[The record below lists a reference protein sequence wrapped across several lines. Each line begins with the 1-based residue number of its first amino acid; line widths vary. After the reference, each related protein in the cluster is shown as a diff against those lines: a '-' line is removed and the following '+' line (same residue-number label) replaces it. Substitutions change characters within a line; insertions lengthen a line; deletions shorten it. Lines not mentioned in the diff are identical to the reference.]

1 MSRSSAGSLRASPF
15 DRSRSM
21 TSSPTPLARA
31 ARTWAAQ
38 TYAASRSRTAARM
51 ATERSFGWTALSS
64 RKNVTSPSMRSANFG
79 LCNSMLNGPRTPPK
93 IFSTLSTTRWCSAGT
108 SDLPVIGA
116 TRGMT
121 GSFLEAGGGV
131 CYSLATGDYTM
142 AKALDGIRV
151 LDLTQ
156 YEAGPSCTQ
165 MLAWLGAEVIKIEAP
180 GGEPGRTALSDQ
192 RGEDAWFFLL
202 LNSNKKGVT
211 LNLKTPRGRAM
222 FEELVKTA
230 DVVVENMGPGA
241 VDRLGL
247 GYESL
252 RRLNPRIISASV
264 KGFGST
270 GPYAEYKSFEWIA
283 QAMAGAMSMT
293 GSPDGPPTKAIGGL
307 ADTGAGL
314 HTAIG
319 ILAAIVQRQT
329 TGVGQQV
336 EVAQQEAVVN
346 LLRVHLRESY
356 VTGKPAPRQGNR
368 SAAAAPSNIYRCR
381 PGGSNDYVFVHC
393 ATAEMWKSLVTI
405 CGRPEL
411 ADDPRYADRR
421 DRVQFIDEIDAMI
434 EAWTEK
440 HTKHEALEIL
450 AGAGIPCG
458 AVLDSNEV
466 LADPHM
472 KARGMIT
479 ELEHPRRG
487 KYPMPANPVRLSASP
502 TEVVRAPLLGEH
514 NADIYG
520 HLLGLGEKELEQ
532 LRKDG
537 VI

>member
-1 MSRSSAGSLRASPF
+1 MP
-15 DRSRSM
+15 
-21 TSSPTPLARA
+21 
-31 ARTWAAQ
+31 
-38 TYAASRSRTAARM
+38 
-51 ATERSFGWTALSS
+51 
-64 RKNVTSPSMRSANFG
+64 
-79 LCNSMLNGPRTPPK
+79 
-93 IFSTLSTTRWCSAGT
+93 
-108 SDLPVIGA
+108 
-116 TRGMT
+116 
-121 GSFLEAGGGV
+121 
-131 CYSLATGDYTM
+131 
-142 AKALDGIRV
+142 KALEGIRV

-165 MLAWLGAEVIKIEAP
+165 MLAWLGADVIKIEPPA
-180 GGEPGRTALSDQ
+180 GEPGRTALSDK

-202 LNSNKKGVT
+202 LNSCKKGVT
-211 LNLKTPRGRAM
+211 LNLKAPRGRAI
-222 FEELVKTA
+222 FEELAKGA

-241 VDRLGL
+241 MERLGL
-247 GYESL
+247 GYEAL
-252 RRLNPRIISASV
+252 RRLNPRIIAASV

-319 ILAAIVQRQT
+319 ILAALLQRQA

-346 LLRVHLRESY
+346 LLRIHLRESY

-381 PGGSNDYVFVHC
+381 PGGPNDYVFVHC
-393 ATAEMWKSLVTI
+393 ATVEMWKSLVTI

-411 ADDPRYADRR
+411 ADDQRYADRR
-421 DRVQFIDEIDAMI
+421 DRVQFIDEIDGMI

-440 HTKHEALEIL
+440 RTKFEAMEIL
-450 AGAGIPCG
+450 AGAGVPCG
-458 AVLDSNEV
+458 AVLDSGEV
-466 LADPHM
+466 LANEHLRE
-472 KARGMIT
+472 RGFIVD
-479 ELEHPRRG
+479 LEHPRRG
-487 KYPMPANPVRLSASP
+487 KFPMPGNPVRLSASP
-502 TEVVRAPLLGEH
+502 TDLVRAPLLGEH
-514 NADIYG
+514 NAEIYG
-520 HLLGLGEKELEQ
+520 KLLGYGDAELAA
-532 LRKDG
+532 LKRDG